1 MRVLNV
7 MAKRRQ
13 KGDSRAR
20 SRNSELK
27 TGSKFDSR
35 IQQMTPFHSRFLDLA
50 AHETRSLH
58 VLTAGGKLPIGE
70 YSLLEW
76 FCDEPECDCRRV
88 LVQVVPAGRPNEVLA
103 VINYGWESAEFYTE
117 WMHGDAKAGSEITNA
132 SLDPLHPQSG
142 YADYLLE
149 LFRDIVGTDPDYVAR
164 LARHYELFKS
174 RQRPGTQLSTTAQPS
189 TLEIPAQPP
198 MSVPEILKQLDTTPD
213 QGEFAPYA
221 AALRAA
227 VAQRDAITSE
237 LIAAI
242 QRVSAD
248 PGPYLEHPERCLHL
262 FAIYLLAQFRETG
275 AQDCFVRFFSLP
287 GEQALDLTGDL
298 VTESGA
304 AVFAS
309 VCGGDPAPLLRLAHD
324 ETVNEFVRA
333 QAIDGLLVQST
344 WGERPREAVIAELR
358 RLFSSLPKPGNGFV
372 WAALVG
378 AVDTFHALEL
388 LPEVRRAFAEG
399 LVDETIIGLDDID
412 PLEPRQPRSYPRPS
426 AEERFRWFKERN
438 APIDAI
444 NECSAWI
451 CFRDEDEESELPD
464 EEEDIDWEDGSDDT
478 FIPSVH
484 EPMPYT
490 PPQPYVAPPRIGRN
504 DPCRCGSGKKY
515 KKCCGK

>member
-1 MRVLNV
+1 
-7 MAKRRQ
+7 
-13 KGDSRAR
+13 
-20 SRNSELK
+20 
-27 TGSKFDSR
+27 
-35 IQQMTPFHSRFLDLA
+35 MTPFHSRFLDLA
-50 AHETRSLH
+50 AYETRSLH
-58 VLTAGGKLPIGE
+58 VLTGGGKLPIGE

-88 LVQVVPAGRPNEVLA
+88 LVQVVPSGRPNEVLA
-103 VINYGWESAEFYTE
+103 VINYGWESAEFYTQ
-117 WMHGDAKAGSEITNA
+117 WMHGDAKAGREIANA

-142 YADYLLE
+142 YSDYLLE
-149 LFRDIVGTDPDYVAR
+149 LFRDVVDTDPDYVAR

-174 RQRPGTQLSTTAQPS
+174 TQRSGTQSPTAAQPS
-189 TLEIPAQPP
+189 ATEMPAQPP
-198 MSVPEILKQLDTTPD
+198 MSVPGILKQLDTIPD

-227 VAQRDAITSE
+227 IAQRDVITSE

-242 QRVSAD
+242 ERVSAD
-248 PGPYLEHPERCLHL
+248 PGPYLQHQERCLHL

-275 AQDCFVRFFSLP
+275 ALDCFVRFFSLP
-287 GEQALDLTGDL
+287 CEQALDLTGDL

-324 ETVNEFVRA
+324 ETVNEFVRG
-333 QAIDGLLVQST
+333 QAIDALLVQST
-344 WGERPREAVIAELR
+344 WGKRSREAVIAELR
-358 RLFSSLPKPGNGFV
+358 GLFSSLPKPGNGFV

-378 AVDTFHALEL
+378 AVDTFNALEL
-388 LPEVRRAFAEG
+388 LPEVRQAFAEG

-412 PLEPRQPRSYPRPS
+412 PSEPRQPRSYSRPS
-426 AEERFRWFKERN
+426 AEERLRWFRERN

-451 CFRDEDEESELPD
+451 CFQDENEDSESADEG
-464 EEEDIDWEDGSDDT
+464 DIDWEARSGDT
-478 FIPSVH
+478 FAPPVY
-484 EPMPYT
+484 EPEPYT
-490 PPQPYVAPPRIGRN
+490 PPQPYIAPPRIGRN
-504 DPCRCGSGKKY
+504 NPCPCGSGKKY